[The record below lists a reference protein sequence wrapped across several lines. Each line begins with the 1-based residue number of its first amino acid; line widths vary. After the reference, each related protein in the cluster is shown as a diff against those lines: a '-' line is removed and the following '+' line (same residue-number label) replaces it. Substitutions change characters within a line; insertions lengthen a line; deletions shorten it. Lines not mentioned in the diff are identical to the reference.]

1 MSFKR
6 TFGIGYVLAAGL
18 ALASANGL
26 AQSNDAAQDASPP
39 SLKSLKLTCKDFK
52 HNSDGSWVAVHRLTV
67 GDATVQPG
75 VPLGMGT
82 VVGKVR
88 LAGILDTECLSH

>member
-1 MSFKR
+1 MSSKR
-6 TFGIGYVLAAGL
+6 TYGIGYVVATGF

-26 AQSNDAAQDASPP
+26 AQSNSVAQDASPP

-52 HNSDGSWVAVHRLTV
+52 QGSDGSWVALHRVTV
-67 GDATVQPG
+67 GDATVEPG

-88 LAGILDTECLSH
+88 LASILDSECLSH